1 MIDVVIIGAGP
12 AGLKAAITCA
22 TYDLH
27 VKVIDEF
34 VKPGG
39 RLLGQL
45 HEEPNGT
52 WWNGIEQA
60 NNLLEQATANGVTI
74 DCGVSV
80 HHLEKTTDGWVIH
93 TNKEQ
98 IISPTVL
105 LATGAAEYSTPIQGW
120 TLPGVM
126 SIGAAQVMTNVHRV
140 KVGQR
145 GIVIGLN
152 VLSFAIARE
161 LQLAGIELASI
172 VPPKF
177 SQITKETGHPHKIM
191 DALLKYSHLAPSVF
205 LRFGSK
211 LIKNQTL
218 QRIAVDFYPKS
229 GISVW
234 GIPLHLRTAAV
245 EIFGETK
252 VEGVKLVNITSSGEP
267 IKGTERELLVDFVCI
282 SGGLYPLAELAAV
295 AGCPFYYISEL
306 GGHIPLHNERME
318 TPLEG
323 LYVAGNITGIESS
336 KVAIAQG
343 NTAGLSIVSNL
354 MKNNEA
360 IEEKVNESIVNIEQ
374 VRHNSIIQFHPGIKK
389 GRKQLNKLWNDY
401 KCQYPQKYKQMY

>member
-374 VRHNSIIQFHPGIKK
+374 VRHNSIIQFHPGIKE